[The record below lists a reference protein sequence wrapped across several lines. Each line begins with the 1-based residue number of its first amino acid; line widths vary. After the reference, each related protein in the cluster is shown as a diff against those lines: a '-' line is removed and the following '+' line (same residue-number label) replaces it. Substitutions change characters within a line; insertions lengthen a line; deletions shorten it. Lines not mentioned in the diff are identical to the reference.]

1 MDYFMVR
8 DRKTGRLLS
17 GTDFRYNPP
26 HHIFA
31 SEYRPPLLLSV
42 NPKINSSELRRRNI
56 RLNRFE
62 LVRISLRIGTE
73 VGEKDERAAGHEL
86 DANTRERAFSHA

>member
-8 DRKTGRLLS
+8 DKKTKRLLS
-17 GTDFRYNPP
+17 GTDFRYHPP

-42 NPKINSSELRRRNI
+42 NPKINSSELKRRNI

-62 LVRISLRIGTE
+62 LVRISLRIGE
-73 VGEKDERAAGHEL
+73 IDERGEGHEL
-86 DANTRERAFSHA
+86 DANTRERAFPHA

>member
-31 SEYRPPLLLSV
+31 SEYRPPLLLSI

-62 LVRISLRIGTE
+62 LVRISLRIGE
-73 VGEKDERAAGHEL
+73 MDERAAGHEL